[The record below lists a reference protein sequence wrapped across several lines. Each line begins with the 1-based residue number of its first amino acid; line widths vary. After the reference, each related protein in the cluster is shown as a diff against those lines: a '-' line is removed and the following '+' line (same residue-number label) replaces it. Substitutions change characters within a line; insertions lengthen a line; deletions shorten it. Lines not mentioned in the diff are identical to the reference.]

1 MDADTKA
8 NRGSQALRAFL
19 KDTGTTQSQFHLRTG
34 ISQAQLSRLVRGE
47 RLANRE
53 QGMALREHAKIEL
66 EWWDEEPLP
75 ETTAPPSTSSE
86 APTGTAG

>member
-1 MDADTKA
+1 MDDETKA

-19 KDTGTTQSQFHLRTG
+19 KDTGTTQSKLHVRTG

-53 QGMALREHAKIEL
+53 QGMALREHAGIEL
-66 EWWDEEPLP
+66 EWWDEEPLSDTATPP
-75 ETTAPPSTSSE
+75 EAPE